1 MPDEDA
7 ASVSSDDR
15 PRTANAKSFWDDAF
29 GRAEQTNRRILN
41 NPRNRDDGGRETL
54 LALRGR
60 GRDRERSESADAS
73 SDDDDGRWGGGGVGE
88 GDDFETRGESGD
100 DGARRRLAIRQPHA
114 QRLQVDSRSPE
125 PRVEAWL
132 EQTMRANMR
141 TVVPAGSESASVSPT
156 SPPTS
161 AMSRLRARA
170 YARSHGSPRAYARS
184 HGSPRDENEAMPV
197 IVRVDRRIRGYH
209 ETAHQRMNRS
219 ASPDARASATTE
231 RTLQGALHVHTRNG
245 SQGSASALDSRSVD
259 IDSDRMNRIGSPF
272 AQSATTVLDRP
283 RQYVDDAE
291 MGADHLAHKEL
302 LWKLSS
308 TYLPNDV
315 GSLQRSLVRH
325 VEYTLARRRY
335 KLDDNTFYQATAHS
349 VRDRL
354 IERWTDT
361 QQYSAK
367 VGAKKVYYLSLEFL
381 IGRSLGNAVSNLG
394 LRGAYAEALRQIG
407 YNLEDIMSEEKE
419 PALGNGGLGRL
430 ASCFLDTLATQN
442 YPAWGY
448 GIRYKYGMFE
458 QRILNGQQV
467 EFPDYWLTDGN
478 PWEVERLD
486 VQYPVRLFGHVREF
500 KDQEGNTRYAWQG
513 GEVVMAQAYDTPIP
527 GYGTYNTNNMRLWSS
542 KPSHE
547 FDLASFNAGN
557 YYGAVEAKERCE
569 SITSVLYPNDA
580 TDEGKRLRLKQQ
592 YFFVSATL
600 QDIFRRFKKSV
611 GRTATTKIQDMPK
624 KVAIQLNDTHPA
636 IAIPEL
642 MRLLLDVEYLSWE
655 EAWEISRNVFAYT
668 NHTIL
673 PEAMEKWSVPMIA
686 ELLPRHMQIIYE
698 INHRFLLEVQKLWPN
713 DDTRLSAMSIIE
725 ESTPKMVRMSNL
737 AVIGSHTV
745 NGVAMIHTK
754 LLKST
759 LFPDFLLMWP
769 EKFINVTNGVT
780 PRRWLLQANPAL
792 SSIYTGMV
800 GPGWVNDLKR
810 LEPIKTMAQDA
821 QFRQRWR
828 AAKQTNKNA
837 VVDWLYK
844 TMGIQV
850 NPNALFDMQ
859 VKRIHEYKRQLLNV
873 LGIVHRYAEITQAT
887 PEQRNQMVP
896 RVCIMAGK
904 AAPGYVMAK
913 NLIMLVCAVSEVV
926 NADAACRDLLK
937 VIFIPNFNVSLAE
950 LLIPASDVSQHISTA
965 GLEASGT
972 GNMKFVMNGGLI
984 VGTMDGANIEIA
996 QAIGE
1001 HNMFTFGAKASEVA
1015 AIRRTMS
1022 HHPPKIDPRLQRA
1035 TQMIRSG
1042 VFGKPKDG
1050 EYHQL
1055 LDAIDPHKDVYLTA
1069 QDFPSYLRAMD
1080 EADAQFQLEEKWTAK
1095 CIESACSMWMFSSDR
1110 TIREYAAKVWN
1121 VEPLPFRPPKHQN

>member
-1 MPDEDA
+1 MIASTSSSSRAPVGDVGTATARDEGTPRREDA
-7 ASVSSDDR
+7 
-15 PRTANAKSFWDDAF
+15 KKFWDSTFNATSSTTT
-29 GRAEQTNRRILN
+29 TN
-41 NPRNRDDGGRETL
+41 PPGGAPGVMTT
-54 LALRGR
+54 ATTNGSKATVI
-60 GRDRERSESADAS
+60 GVTPGSASSGPGDAS
-73 SDDDDGRWGGGGVGE
+73 ALFASRRRVDGDAEDVTELFNATARLASAQPMVETTTTKASGDATLSEMHGERDVDGVERGGGGGLDAMT
-88 GDDFETRGESGD
+88 GGLDATRRG
-100 DGARRRLAIRQPHA
+100 H
-114 QRLQVDSRSPE
+114 VD
-125 PRVEAWL
+125 AWL
-132 EQTMRANMR
+132 EQSLRMRPS
-141 TVVPAGSESASVSPT
+141 TSWEDHHSASFMGSP
-156 SPPTS
+156 
-161 AMSRLRARA
+161 
-170 YARSHGSPRAYARS
+170 SPRATQK
-184 HGSPRDENEAMPV
+184 SPTPFTQGGHKGLMPQKY
-197 IVRVDRRIRGYH
+197 RKDSMSG
-209 ETAHQRMNRS
+209 
-219 ASPDARASATTE
+219 
-231 RTLQGALHVHTRNG
+231 
-245 SQGSASALDSRSVD
+245 LDGFSVD
-259 IDSDRMNRIGSPF
+259 IESDNFQQREEDEFF
-272 AQSATTVLDRP
+272 ASAGDDIVDRP
-283 RQYVDDAE
+283 HQYVDDAE

-315 GSLQRSLVRH
+315 SSLQRSLVRH

-335 KLDDNTFYQATAHS
+335 KLDKSSFYQATAHS

-361 QQYSAK
+361 QQFSAK
-367 VGAKKVYYLSLEFL
+367 KGAKKVYYMSLEFL
-381 IGRSLGNAVSNLG
+381 IGRSLGNAASNLG
-394 LRGAYAEALRQIG
+394 LRGAYAQALRQIG
-407 YNLEDIMSEEKE
+407 YDLEDIMSEEKE

-458 QRILNGQQV
+458 QRIVNGEQV

-486 VQYPVRLFGHVREF
+486 VQYPVRLFGHVKEYQ
-500 KDQEGNTRYAWQG
+500 DPEGRTHYSWEG

-569 SITSVLYPNDA
+569 SITSVLYPND
-580 TDEGKRLRLKQQ
+580 TTEEGKRLRLKQQ

-600 QDIFRRFKKSV
+600 QDIYRRFKKNV
-611 GRTATTKIQDMPK
+611 GRGALTMKDMPD

-642 MRLLLDVEYLSWE
+642 MRLLLDMERVSWDD
-655 EAWEISRNVFAYT
+655 AWEITRKVFAYT

-673 PEAMEKWSVPMIA
+673 PEAMEKWSVPMMT

-698 INHRFLLEVQKLWPN
+698 INHRFLLEVKKLWPN
-713 DDTRLSAMSIIE
+713 DVSRLSAMSIIE
-725 ESTPKMVRMSNL
+725 ESSPKMVRMANL

-754 LLKST
+754 LLKAN
-759 LFPDFLLMWP
+759 LFPDFLIMWP

-810 LEPIKTMAQDA
+810 LEPIKGMSQDQ

-828 AAKQTNKNA
+828 AAKQTNKHKLA
-837 VVDWLYK
+837 DWLYR
-844 TMGIQV
+844 TMNIRV
-850 NPNALFDMQ
+850 DPNALFDMQ

-873 LGIVHRYAEITQAT
+873 LGIIHRYAEITQAT
-887 PEQRNQMVP
+887 PEEREEIVP
-896 RVCIMAGK
+896 RVHIIAGK

-937 VIFIPNFNVSLAE
+937 VVFVPNYNVSLAE
-950 LLIPASDVSQHISTA
+950 MLIPASDISQHISTA
-965 GLEASGT
+965 GMEASGT

-984 VGTMDGANIEIA
+984 VGTMDGANIEIE

-1001 HNMFTFGAKASEVA
+1001 SNMFTFGATADQVTA
-1015 AIRRTMS
+1015 VRRTMS
-1022 HHPPKIDPRLQRA
+1022 ENPPKIDRRLQRA
-1035 TQMIRSG
+1035 IDMIRAG
-1042 VFGKPKDG
+1042 VFGKPKNGAFESLIDS
-1050 EYHQL
+1050 
-1055 LDAIDPHKDVYLTA
+1055 IDPRKDVYLTA
-1069 QDFPSYLRAMD
+1069 HDFPSYLNAIST
-1080 EADAQFQLEEKWTAK
+1080 ADAAYQYEEKWTAK
-1095 CIESACSMWMFSSDR
+1095 SIEAACSMWMFSADR
-1110 TIREYAAKVWN
+1110 TIREYAMKVWH
-1121 VEPLPFRPPKHQN
+1121 VEPLPFRPPRHAKQATAPNKYSNRR

>member
-1 MPDEDA
+1 MA
-7 ASVSSDDR
+7 TV
-15 PRTANAKSFWDDAF
+15 TVI
-29 GRAEQTNRRILN
+29 QILQ
-41 NPRNRDDGGRETL
+41 
-54 LALRGR
+54 
-60 GRDRERSESADAS
+60 RSA
-73 SDDDDGRWGGGGVGE
+73 R
-88 GDDFETRGESGD
+88 D
-100 DGARRRLAIRQPHA
+100 DGARARDAMPRDDVAFDDDDARPRDAKTFWDAAFARSAPERMTPTHRHRDGTTTTGRDATGDDEGAAHDAADTSFARGAFAGGRTRDVGSSEELTLMTRLRLAARQPDA
-114 QRLQVDSRSPE
+114 TTTTTTSARRKPGSSVASGQNTRVD
-125 PRVEAWL
+125 AWL
-132 EQTMRANMR
+132 EQSLRANLAQENDSSTSSAYGGRMAR
-141 TVVPAGSESASVSPT
+141 SGAGS
-156 SPPTS
+156 
-161 AMSRLRARA
+161 
-170 YARSHGSPRAYARS
+170 YARGD
-184 HGSPRDENEAMPV
+184 DETGMPV
-197 IVRVDRRIRGYH
+197 IVGVDRGGYQYQQHQNHHRGRPPVSLH
-209 ETAHQRMNRS
+209 SPRS
-219 ASPDARASATTE
+219 SGASLLQHRRKDSLGQLDSFSVDMESDRADVTESSFLESATT
-231 RTLQGALHVHTRNG
+231 
-245 SQGSASALDSRSVD
+245 
-259 IDSDRMNRIGSPF
+259 I
-272 AQSATTVLDRP
+272 LDRP

-291 MGADHLAHKEL
+291 MGVDHLAHKEL

-315 GSLQRSLVRH
+315 ASLQRSLVRH

-335 KLDDNTFYQATAHS
+335 KLDTSSFYQATAHS

-367 VGAKKVYYLSLEFL
+367 KGAKKVYYLSLEFL

-407 YNLEDIMSEEKE
+407 YDLEDIMSEEKE

-458 QRILNGQQV
+458 QRIVNGKQV

-500 KDQEGNTRYAWQG
+500 QDPDGNTLYAWEG

-547 FDLASFNAGN
+547 FNLASFNAGN

-580 TDEGKRLRLKQQ
+580 TEEGKRLRLKQQ

-600 QDIFRRFKKSV
+600 QDIYRRFKKNV
-611 GRTATTKIQDMPK
+611 GRGSTTMKNMPD

-642 MRLLLDVEYLSWE
+642 MRLLLDIERLPWD
-655 EAWEISRNVFAYT
+655 EAWEITRKVFAYT

-673 PEAMEKWSVPMIA
+673 PEALEKWPVPMIT

-698 INHRFLLEVQKLWPN
+698 INHRFLLEVQKMWPN
-713 DDTRLSAMSIIE
+713 DTARMSSMSIIE
-725 ESTPKMVRMSNL
+725 ESSPKMVRMSNL

-754 LLKST
+754 LLKSL

-792 SSIYTGMV
+792 ASIYTGMV

-810 LEPIKTMAQDA
+810 LEPIKTMAQDP

-828 AAKQTNKNA
+828 AAKQTNKQA
-837 VVDWLYK
+837 LAEWLYRS
-844 TMGIQV
+844 MNIRV
-850 NPNALFDMQ
+850 DPNALFDMQ
-859 VKRIHEYKRQLLNV
+859 IKRIHEYKRQLLNV

-887 PEQRNQMVP
+887 PEQRKTMVP
-896 RVCIMAGK
+896 RVHIIAGK

-913 NLIMLVCAVSEVV
+913 NLVMLVCAVSEVV
-926 NADAACRDLLK
+926 NSDAACRDLLK
-937 VIFIPNFNVSLAE
+937 VVFVPNFNVSLAE
-950 LLIPASDVSQHISTA
+950 ILIPASDISQHISTA
-965 GLEASGT
+965 GMEASGT

-984 VGTMDGANIEIA
+984 VGTMDGANIEIE

-1001 HNMFTFGAKASEVA
+1001 HNMFTFGAKADQVA
-1015 AIRRTMS
+1015 AIRRKMA
-1022 HHPPKIDPRLQRA
+1022 HDPPKIDPRLHRA
-1035 TQMIRSG
+1035 MGMIRAG
-1042 VFGKPKDG
+1042 IFGKPDDG
-1050 EYHQL
+1050 AYNQL
-1055 LDAIDPHKDVYLTA
+1055 LDAIDPRKDVYLTA
-1069 QDFPSYLRAMD
+1069 HDFPSYLGAIA
-1080 EADAQFQLEEKWTAK
+1080 EADAAYQYEEKWTAK
-1095 CIESACSMWMFSSDR
+1095 CIEAACSMWMFSSDR
-1110 TIREYAAKVWN
+1110 TIREYAAKIWN
-1121 VEPLPFRPPKHQN
+1121 VEPLPFRPPRHHSER

>member
-1 MPDEDA
+1 M
-7 ASVSSDDR
+7 
-15 PRTANAKSFWDDAF
+15 
-29 GRAEQTNRRILN
+29 
-41 NPRNRDDGGRETL
+41 
-54 LALRGR
+54 
-60 GRDRERSESADAS
+60 
-73 SDDDDGRWGGGGVGE
+73 
-88 GDDFETRGESGD
+88 
-100 DGARRRLAIRQPHA
+100 
-114 QRLQVDSRSPE
+114 
-125 PRVEAWL
+125 
-132 EQTMRANMR
+132 
-141 TVVPAGSESASVSPT
+141 
-156 SPPTS
+156 
-161 AMSRLRARA
+161 
-170 YARSHGSPRAYARS
+170 
-184 HGSPRDENEAMPV
+184 
-197 IVRVDRRIRGYH
+197 
-209 ETAHQRMNRS
+209 
-219 ASPDARASATTE
+219 
-231 RTLQGALHVHTRNG
+231 
-245 SQGSASALDSRSVD
+245 
-259 IDSDRMNRIGSPF
+259 
-272 AQSATTVLDRP
+272 
-283 RQYVDDAE
+283 
-291 MGADHLAHKEL
+291 
-302 LWKLSS
+302 
-308 TYLPNDV
+308 
-315 GSLQRSLVRH
+315 
-325 VEYTLARRRY
+325 
-335 KLDDNTFYQATAHS
+335 
-349 VRDRL
+349 
-354 IERWTDT
+354 
-361 QQYSAK
+361 
-367 VGAKKVYYLSLEFL
+367 
-381 IGRSLGNAVSNLG
+381 
-394 LRGAYAEALRQIG
+394 
-407 YNLEDIMSEEKE
+407 
-419 PALGNGGLGRL
+419 
-430 ASCFLDTLATQN
+430 
-442 YPAWGY
+442 
-448 GIRYKYGMFE
+448 
-458 QRILNGQQV
+458 
-467 EFPDYWLTDGN
+467 
-478 PWEVERLD
+478 
-486 VQYPVRLFGHVREF
+486 
-500 KDQEGNTRYAWQG
+500 
-513 GEVVMAQAYDTPIP
+513 
-527 GYGTYNTNNMRLWSS
+527 
-542 KPSHE
+542 
-547 FDLASFNAGN
+547 
-557 YYGAVEAKERCE
+557 
-569 SITSVLYPNDA
+569 
-580 TDEGKRLRLKQQ
+580 
-592 YFFVSATL
+592 
-600 QDIFRRFKKSV
+600 
-611 GRTATTKIQDMPK
+611 
-624 KVAIQLNDTHPA
+624 
-636 IAIPEL
+636 
-642 MRLLLDVEYLSWE
+642 
-655 EAWEISRNVFAYT
+655 
-668 NHTIL
+668 
-673 PEAMEKWSVPMIA
+673 PMIA

-1022 HHPPKIDPRLQRA
+1022 HHPPKIDPRLQMA

-1069 QDFPSYLRAMD
+1069 QDFPSYLQAMD

>member
-1 MPDEDA
+1 MATEDD
-7 ASVSSDDR
+7 VVDVDDR

-29 GRAEQTNRRILN
+29 ARAGDGRTA
-41 NPRNRDDGGRETL
+41 
-54 LALRGR
+54 RGR
-60 GRDRERSESADAS
+60 GADA
-73 SDDDDGRWGGGGVGE
+73 DVDAVLARRRPRRGATDAEDAREDADALWGVEGGGGGGE
-88 GDDFETRGESGD
+88 DEMDETGGGR
-100 DGARRRLAIRQPHA
+100 ARLASRQPLA
-114 QRLQVDSRSPE
+114 GRMASDDRSPE

-132 EQTMRANMR
+132 EQTMRAHL
-141 TVVPAGSESASVSPT
+141 TVSPA
-156 SPPTS
+156 SERGEGWGGNGGGG
-161 AMSRLRARA
+161 RLRAA
-170 YARSHGSPRAYARS
+170 GGTPSGPS
-184 HGSPRDENEAMPV
+184 SPRDDADGLPV
-197 IVRVDRRIRGYH
+197 IVGVDRRGRY
-209 ETAHQRMNRS
+209 RRNS
-219 ASPDARASATTE
+219 SPAEELRKSPSVGAFRALEHRRADSF
-231 RTLQGALHVHTRNG
+231 G
-245 SQGSASALDSRSVD
+245 SALDSRSVD
-259 IDSDRMNRIGSPF
+259 IDSDRLDRLDSPF
-272 AQSATTVLDRP
+272 ADSATAILDRP
-283 RQYVDDAE
+283 HQYVDDAE
-291 MGADHLAHKEL
+291 MGANHLAHKEL

-315 GSLQRSLVRH
+315 ASLQRSLVQH

-335 KLDDNTFYQATAHS
+335 KLDKSTFYQATAHS

-381 IGRSLGNAVSNLG
+381 VGRSLGNAVSNLG

-458 QRILNGQQV
+458 QRIIEGQQV

-500 KDQEGNTRYAWQG
+500 QDQQGNARFAWEG

-569 SITSVLYPNDA
+569 SISSVLYPNDV

-600 QDIFRRFKKSV
+600 QDIYRRFKKSV
-611 GRTATTKIQDMPK
+611 GRGSTTMWDMPN

-642 MRLLLDVEYLSWE
+642 MRLLLDVEYLPWE
-655 EAWEISRNVFAYT
+655 EAWDISRKVFAYT

-673 PEAMEKWSVPMIA
+673 PEAMERWPVPMIT
-686 ELLPRHMQIIYE
+686 EILPRHMQIIYE
-698 INHRFLLEVQKLWPN
+698 INHRFLQEVQKLWPN
-713 DDTRLSAMSIIE
+713 DVQRQATMSIIE

-810 LEPIKTMAQDA
+810 LEPIKAMAQDA
-821 QFRQRWR
+821 GFRQRWR
-828 AAKQTNKNA
+828 AAKQTNKQA
-837 VVDWLYK
+837 VAEWLLNTMNIRVD
-844 TMGIQV
+844 
-850 NPNALFDMQ
+850 PNALFDLQ

-887 PEQRNQMVP
+887 PEQRQHMVP
-896 RVCIMAGK
+896 RVCIIAGK

-913 NLIMLVCAVSEVV
+913 NLIRLVCAVSEVV

-950 LLIPASDVSQHISTA
+950 LLIPASDISQHISTA
-965 GLEASGT
+965 GMEASGT

-984 VGTMDGANIEIA
+984 VGTMDGANIEIS
-996 QAIGE
+996 QAIGKQ
-1001 HNMFTFGAKASEVA
+1001 NIFTFGAQASEVSL
-1015 AIRRTMS
+1015 IRRTMAQ
-1022 HHPPKIDPRLQRA
+1022 HPPTIDPRLHRA

-1050 EYHQL
+1050 EYNQL
-1055 LDAIDPHKDVYLTA
+1055 LDAIEPHKDIYLTA
-1069 QDFPSYLRAMD
+1069 HDFPSYLRAMD
-1080 EADAQFQLEEKWTAK
+1080 EADAAFQFEEKWTAK

-1110 TIREYAAKVWN
+1110 TIREYAAKIWN
-1121 VEPLPFRPPKHQN
+1121 VEPLPFRPPKHRR